1 MSKAMPSTLPLSG
14 TPDVSQ
20 RHKPDRQSEPQRRAA
35 PKATAS
41 GRPPSLLNSDF
52 TIKRIVGYY
61 FSENSFVAVCYD
73 TKNKMHYIKPFDK
86 GNDIVM
92 INTSVEVAS
101 FRGLRYIQVP
111 DPITVEDYD
120 ENYGLWRRIGL
131 WLKL

>member
-1 MSKAMPSTLPLSG
+1 
-14 TPDVSQ
+14 
-20 RHKPDRQSEPQRRAA
+20 
-35 PKATAS
+35 
-41 GRPPSLLNSDF
+41 
-52 TIKRIVGYY
+52 
-61 FSENSFVAVCYD
+61 
-73 TKNKMHYIKPFDK
+73 MHYIKPFDK

-120 ENYGLWRRIGL
+120 ENYGLLRRIGL